1 MLQALGKEIKLFFR
15 ALNKALEK
23 PAPERITLS
32 SPGAMDNDFYSV
44 KLEDTESNTRILIR
58 KRKKA
63 GYEALVWKGE
73 QPGKAKTLSEEDID
87 PAKFDLRIE
96 HYYQGYQFDYT
107 DPGKFLLM
115 DLARWHKLVKF
126 RDPVS
131 QSLYNKKRLVREE
144 RMELLRHLVERKID
158 NPRDEI
164 YPLMLAVQ
172 KYSRKWLYHPDK
184 DKHKAHLELVLDS
197 FVDSGELTKKGTN
210 YVVTGKALV
219 TLSEFELNVQ
229 RHQDQI
235 KTAKVGNRL
244 TWAIVFV
251 GVAGIVSQVWMWAI
265 EQGVV

>member
-1 MLQALGKEIKLFFR
+1 MFFR

-23 PAPERITLS
+23 PAPQRFTTS
-32 SPGAMDNDFYSV
+32 WPGAQENDFYSV
-44 KLEDTESNTRILIR
+44 KLEDSDSNTRILIR
-58 KRKKA
+58 NRRTT

-73 QPGKAKTLSEEDID
+73 QSRKEKNLPERDID
-87 PAKFDLRIE
+87 PAIFNLRIE
-96 HYYQGYQFDYT
+96 HYYQGYQFNYT
-107 DPGKFLLM
+107 DPSKFLLM
-115 DLARWHKLVKF
+115 DLIRWHKIVKY
-126 RDPVS
+126 RDRMS

-197 FVDSGELTKKGTN
+197 FVESGELIKNGTN
-210 YVVTGKALV
+210 YVVTGKALD

-244 TWAIVFV
+244 TWAIVIV
-251 GVAGIVSQVWMWAI
+251 GVVGILSRAWMWAI
-265 EQGVV
+265 EQGVM

>member
-1 MLQALGKEIKLFFR
+1 LFIR

-23 PAPERITLS
+23 PAPDRIPLS
-32 SPGAMDNDFYSV
+32 SPGALENDFYSV
-44 KLEDTESNTRILIR
+44 HLEDPESNTRILIR
-58 KRKKA
+58 KPKKA

-73 QPGKAKTLSEEDID
+73 QSGKVKTLTEKDVDST
-87 PAKFDLRIE
+87 KFDLRIE

-115 DLARWHKLVKF
+115 NFIRWHVLVKF
-126 RDPVS
+126 KDRLS

-144 RMELLRHLVERKID
+144 RMELLGHLVERKID

-164 YPLMLAVQ
+164 YPLLLAVQ

-184 DKHKAHLELVLDS
+184 DRHKAHLELVLDS
-197 FVDSGELTKKGTN
+197 FVESGELAKKDTN

-244 TWAIVFV
+244 TWAIVIV
-251 GVAGIVSQVWMWAI
+251 GIAGILSQMWMWAT
-265 EQGVV
+265 EQGML